1 MKKALFIT
9 GMLLVSTSTFAT
21 NLELKNRICNTLSSI
36 SLPESASLNEIETEI
51 SEKVFRESNSERIAR
66 ISRFLEK
73 SKAASCSNSTGL
85 TREESLDVMFTIN
98 EVRMIA
104 DLSEADDN
112 ALRSL
117 YHQVASSVSL

>member
-1 MKKALFIT
+1 MKKMLFIT
-9 GMLLVSTSTFAT
+9 GLLLITTSSFAT
-21 NLELKNRICNTLSSI
+21 GVEVKNKACNTLSSV
-36 SLPESASLNEIETEI
+36 SLPESASLNEKETEI
-51 SEKVFRESNSERIAR
+51 SEKVFQESNSERIAR
-66 ISRFLEK
+66 ISRFLVK
-73 SKAASCSNSTGL
+73 SKIASCSNSMSL

-117 YHQVASSVSL
+117 YHQVASSISL